1 MVASISTTLIRTV
14 GSLADLGRSSA
25 NRRCHLLCT
34 LRLFEGWLSL
44 LRPGPPPKLLRN
56 KEYEALRRAYGVD
69 MLLLDPKAVVTAT
82 MVLER
87 TDGKSERLYCTV
99 SASEVVKS
107 HPGHHLSS
115 SPPL

>member
-1 MVASISTTLIRTV
+1 MP
-14 GSLADLGRSSA
+14 A

-56 KEYEALRRAYGVD
+56 KEYEALRQAYGVD
-69 MLLLDPKAVVTAT
+69 ILLLDPKAVVTAT

-87 TDGKSERLYCTV
+87 PD
-99 SASEVVKS
+99 
-107 HPGHHLSS
+107 
-115 SPPL
+115 

>member
-1 MVASISTTLIRTV
+1 MAASISTTLVRTV
-14 GSLADLGRSSA
+14 GSLADLGRSNVNASG
-25 NRRCHLLCT
+25 NCLI
-34 LRLFEGWLSL
+34 SL
-44 LRPGPPPKLLRN
+44 PCNLKVDGPPPKLLRN

-69 MLLLDPKAVVTAT
+69 MLLLNPKAVMTAT

-87 TDGKSERLYCTV
+87 PDGKSERFYCTV
-99 SASEVVKS
+99 SASEVKS

>member
-1 MVASISTTLIRTV
+1 MSSWGFFSWFKVYGRFNLNNTYSHCWI
-14 GSLADLGRSSA
+14 LGRFRSQQ
-25 NRRCHLLCT
+25 
-34 LRLFEGWLSL
+34 RLAVITPS
-44 LRPGPPPKLLRN
+44 PKLLRN

-87 TDGKSERLYCTV
+87 PDGKSERLYCTV

-107 HPGHHLSS
+107 HPGHHLTS